1 MLSFRLRRVFSAQT
15 RGRLGRSL
23 GFSHWLGFSLLL
35 ALCVGNLSPSAF
47 AQVQTA
53 RIDGFV
59 RDASGAV
66 IPGAAVTLK
75 DEATGTETHA
85 TTDQRGFYD
94 LEGVQPKAYTL
105 TVAMKGFKT
114 LVQPHLVVHPDD
126 RLSIPVTLEVG
137 TQVQEIEVTAS
148 AAPLVTTDTGAKTD
162 VI

>member
-1 MLSFRLRRVFSAQT
+1 VGNSAEERIQMTTANVSARRALSQWCARLRGWAVVAT
-15 RGRLGRSL
+15 
-23 GFSHWLGFSLLL
+23 LLT
-35 ALCVGNLSPSAF
+35 ALVAAFVPSSF

-75 DEATGTETHA
+75 DVATGTETHA

-105 TVAMKGFKT
+105 TQAMNGLQT
-114 LVQPHLVVHPDD
+114 WLQPHRVVTPPD
-126 RLSIPVTLEVG
+126 
-137 TQVQEIEVTAS
+137 
-148 AAPLVTTDTGAKTD
+148 
-162 VI
+162 